1 MNGSM
6 KTKISI
12 KFLSEL
18 KQHALKARRAVV
30 STSAMA
36 GSVHIASALSPI
48 DILIALYFD
57 VLNVDPKN
65 PSNPKRDRFILSK
78 GHGGLGLYCVLVER
92 GFIPKKLL
100 DKYGQDGSILA
111 VHPVLG
117 AVPGIEATTG
127 SLGHGL
133 GMGLGMALA
142 QKRDKNSGRVFVLLS
157 DAECDEG
164 ATWEAVMLAGH
175 LKLDNLVVIIDY
187 NKIQCYGRV
196 KDVLDLEPFT
206 DKWLANRWAVAE
218 VNGHK
223 FEELISVLR
232 DIPKQTDRPTV
243 IIAHTIRGKG
253 LPFMENTIEGYYMN
267 IKQNDLDK
275 ALVEVY

>member
-1 MNGSM
+1 M

-12 KFLSEL
+12 KLLSEL
-18 KQHALKARRAVV
+18 KHHALNARRAVV

-48 DILIALYFD
+48 DILTALYFD
-57 VLNVDPKN
+57 VLNIDSKDPGN
-65 PSNPKRDRFILSK
+65 PRRDRFILSK
-78 GHGGLGLYCVLVER
+78 GHGGLGLYSVLVER

-100 DKYGQDGSILA
+100 SEYGQDGSILA

-117 AVPGIEATTG
+117 SVPGIEATTG

-142 QKRDKNSGRVFVLLS
+142 QKRDKKSGRVFVLLS

-187 NKIQCYGRV
+187 NKLQCYGKV
-196 KDVLDLEPFT
+196 KDVLDLVPFA
-206 DKWLANRWAVAE
+206 DKWLANRWAVIE

-223 FEELISVLR
+223 FEELIPVLR
-232 DIPKQTDRPTV
+232 NIPKQNNKPTV
-243 IIAHTIRGKG
+243 IIAHTVRGKG

-267 IKQNDLDK
+267 IKQGDLEK
-275 ALVEVY
+275 VLATVY

>member
-1 MNGSM
+1 M
-6 KTKISI
+6 KTKIST
-12 KFLSEL
+12 KLLSEL
-18 KQHALKARRAVV
+18 KRHALNARRAVV
-30 STSAMA
+30 STSAKA

-48 DILIALYFD
+48 DILVALYFD
-57 VLNVDPKN
+57 ALNINPKN
-65 PSNPKRDRFILSK
+65 PNNPMRDRFIISK

-92 GFIPKKLL
+92 GFISEKLL
-100 DKYGQDGSILA
+100 NKYGQDESILT

-117 AVPGIEATTG
+117 AVLGIEATTG

-142 QKRDKNSGRVFVLLS
+142 QKRDKNPGRVFVLLS

-196 KDVLDLEPFT
+196 KDILDLEPFT

-223 FEELISVLR
+223 FEELIPVLR
-232 DIPKQTDRPTV
+232 NIPKQDGRPTV

-253 LPFMENTIEGYYMN
+253 LPFMENTIEGYYTN
-267 IKQNDLDK
+267 IKQNDLEK
-275 ALVEVY
+275 ILTEVY